1 MNASLNLQDIKLANS
16 QELIATLERNREQ
29 QIQYLLDKLQE
40 EAAEVIQAVSKIRRF
55 GPHNHHPDRQST
67 NLQELE
73 NELEDLQAILYKLE
87 DLRYVAIHPA
97 LVVEKAQLLC

>member
-1 MNASLNLQDIKLANS
+1 MNVYKSLQDIKLANS
-16 QELIATLERNREQ
+16 AELINTTIKNREE

-55 GPHNHHPDRQST
+55 GPHNHHPQRTTT

-73 NELEDLQAILYKLE
+73 NELEDLMAIVDRLE
-87 DLRYVAIHPA
+87 QLKYVDIHYS
-97 LVVEKAQLLC
+97 LVLEKAQLLC